1 MLFPGWKVS
10 RASVRVKCDSPLVL
24 VPGGLFEVVGSELS
38 PAYVSEILGSLSVQC
53 SDGCEVLRGCGSV
66 IACLMQYLCHNE
78 LVVGGV
84 LCKTDEEQIHEARP
98 VRPQLLSSLRIQ
110 VTA

>member
-1 MLFPGWKVS
+1 M
-10 RASVRVKCDSPLVL
+10 RVKCDSPLVL

-38 PAYVSEILGSLSVQC
+38 PVYVSEILGSLSVQC
-53 SDGCEVLRGCGSV
+53 SDGCEVLGVCGSV
-66 IACLMQYLCHNE
+66 TACLMQYLCHNQ

-84 LCKTDEEQIHEARP
+84 LCKTVEEQIHEARP
-98 VRPQLLSSLRIQ
+98 GKAQVLSSLRIQ